1 MSECDTRLSCR
12 RLLKEIFNDGVE
24 SIWLRRSSL
33 ACVRSGGGGV
43 VLDGWGGGTVVMG
56 GDGGGSGGRG
66 RGGLVCGGRD
76 FAEESKM
83 RL

>member
-1 MSECDTRLSCR
+1 MAEKVQS
-12 RLLKEIFNDGVE
+12 G
-24 SIWLRRSSL
+24 LRSFR
-33 ACVRSGGGGV
+33 GGGV